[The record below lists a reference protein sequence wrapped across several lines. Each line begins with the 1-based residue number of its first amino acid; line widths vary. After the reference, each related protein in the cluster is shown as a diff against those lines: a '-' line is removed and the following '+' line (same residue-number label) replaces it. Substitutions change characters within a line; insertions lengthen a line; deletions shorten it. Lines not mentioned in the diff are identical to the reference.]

1 MEIISKKRFAAQ
13 LFYLL
18 SGNGDIQL
26 TECVI
31 VSRLQMHCVTEGTC
45 GPLIII
51 TPLLQSL
58 LPFEITLSTAV
69 AQISLKL
76 FFFSNRHTQIE
87 TDTDTDTELFCG
99 DLPLCK
105 NIPRVPTK

>member
-1 MEIISKKRFAAQ
+1 MQSDGEIISKKRFAAQ

-69 AQISLKL
+69 AHISLKVFL
-76 FFFSNRHTQIE
+76 FRTYVDTHRHRH
-87 TDTDTDTELFCG
+87 
-99 DLPLCK
+99 
-105 NIPRVPTK
+105 RVVLWRLAFV

>member
-1 MEIISKKRFAAQ
+1 MQSDGEIISKKRFAAQ

-18 SGNGDIQL
+18 PGNGDIQP

-31 VSRLQMHCVTEGTC
+31 ASRLQMHCVTEGTC

-69 AQISLKL
+69 AQISLKVFL
-76 FFFSNRHTQIE
+76 FRTYIDTHRHRHRYRH
-87 TDTDTDTELFCG
+87 
-99 DLPLCK
+99 
-105 NIPRVPTK
+105 RVVLWRLAFV